1 MLNIKTLVFIVNK
14 NVECALP
21 FFVNQDSGI
30 KASLLSPVDD
40 LPTGPPFPEVIA
52 EEKVPVSDG

>member
-1 MLNIKTLVFIVNK
+1 MDK
-14 NVECALP
+14 NVESVFP

-40 LPTGPPFPEVIA
+40 LPTGPQFPEVIT
-52 EEKVPVSDG
+52 EEKMPVSDG